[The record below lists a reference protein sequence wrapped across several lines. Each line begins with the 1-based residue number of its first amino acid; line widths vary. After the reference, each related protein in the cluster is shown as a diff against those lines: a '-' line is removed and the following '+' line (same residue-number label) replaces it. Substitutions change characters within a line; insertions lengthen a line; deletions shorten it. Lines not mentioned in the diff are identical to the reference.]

1 MKSKPIKLTSTSYAL
16 LALLDR
22 FGEATSYDIKDALET
37 SIENF
42 WPVPHTTAYQEPAR
56 LASGGY
62 LSARQEKGGRR
73 RRRYALTDAGREA
86 LRDWADEPVAAP
98 PQLRDELLLKI
109 FAGADPEPLIDARLD
124 WYRRKVEELEGLLA
138 AVKLAP
144 GWTGPELTL
153 RGGIIYY
160 RKMIEMIEKMGRGAG
175 PLAAP
180 PNTVG
185 MRIDL
190 SDLDRLRVSPTPS
203 RDSSGA

>member
-22 FGEATSYDIKDALET
+22 FGELTSYEIKDALET
-37 SIENF
+37 SVENF

-62 LSARQEKGGRR
+62 LSSRQEKGGRR

-109 FAGADPEPLIDARLD
+109 FAGADPEPLIAARIE
-124 WYRRKVEELEGLLA
+124 WYQRKVEELEGLA
-138 AVKLAP
+138 
-144 GWTGPELTL
+144 
-153 RGGIIYY
+153 GGG
-160 RKMIEMIEKMGRGAG
+160 EDGAG
-175 PLAAP
+175 LGGPGTHRPRRRHLQP
-180 PNTVG
+180 QMT
-185 MRIDL
+185 
-190 SDLDRLRVSPTPS
+190 S
-203 RDSSGA
+203 

>member
-22 FGEATSYDIKDALET
+22 FGELTSYEIKDALET

-56 LASGGY
+56 LDSGGY
-62 LSARQEKGGRR
+62 LSSRQEKGGRR

-86 LRDWADEPVAAP
+86 LRDWADDPVAAP

-109 FAGADPEPLIDARLD
+109 FAGADPEPLLAARVEF
-124 WYRRKVEELEGLLA
+124 YRAKVEELESYLA

-144 GWTGPELTL
+144 GWSGPATVL
-153 RGGIIYY
+153 RGGVIYN
-160 RKMIEMIEKMGRGAG
+160 RQLIELVERMIAEAE
-175 PLAAP
+175 
-180 PNTVG
+180 
-185 MRIDL
+185 
-190 SDLDRLRVSPTPS
+190 
-203 RDSSGA
+203 

>member
-22 FGEATSYDIKDALET
+22 FGELTSYEIKDALET
-37 SIENF
+37 SVENF

-86 LRDWADEPVAAP
+86 LRTWADEPTAAP

-109 FAGADPEPLIDARLD
+109 FAGADPGPLVAERLG
-124 WYRRKVEELEGLLA
+124 WYRTKVEELEKLLA
-138 AVKLAP
+138 AVMLAP
-144 GWTGPELTL
+144 GWEGPELTL
-153 RGGIIYY
+153 RGGIAYN
-160 RKMIEMIEKMGRGAG
+160 RAQIEVIEQLVREG
-175 PLAAP
+175 
-180 PNTVG
+180 
-185 MRIDL
+185 
-190 SDLDRLRVSPTPS
+190 DR
-203 RDSSGA
+203 

>member
-22 FGEATSYDIKDALET
+22 FGELTSYEIKDALET

-56 LASGGY
+56 LAEGGY

-86 LRDWADEPVAAP
+86 LRAWADDPVAAP
-98 PQLRDELLLKI
+98 PQMRDELLLKI
-109 FAGADPEPLIDARLD
+109 FAGADPEPLVAARIE
-124 WYRRKVEELEGLLA
+124 WYRTKIEEYESYLG

-144 GWTGPELTL
+144 GWIGPERTL
-153 RGGIIYY
+153 RGGVKYH
-160 RKMIEMIEKMGRGAG
+160 RAMIKVFEEMRAEEE
-175 PLAAP
+175 
-180 PNTVG
+180 
-185 MRIDL
+185 DC
-190 SDLDRLRVSPTPS
+190 
-203 RDSSGA
+203 

>member
-1 MKSKPIKLTSTSYAL
+1 MMNSKPIKLTQTSYAL

-22 FGEATSYDIKDALET
+22 FGELTSYEIKDALET
-37 SIENF
+37 SVENF

-86 LRDWADEPVAAP
+86 LRTWADEPVAAP

-109 FAGADPEPLIDARLD
+109 FAGADPEPLIAERME
-124 WYRRKVEELEGLLA
+124 WNRRKAEELEGLLA

-144 GWTGPELTL
+144 GWTGPERTL
-153 RGGIIYY
+153 RGGILYH
-160 RKMIEMIEKMGRGAG
+160 RKQNELLEQMERGE
-175 PLAAP
+175 
-180 PNTVG
+180 
-185 MRIDL
+185 D
-190 SDLDRLRVSPTPS
+190 
-203 RDSSGA
+203 

>member
-1 MKSKPIKLTSTSYAL
+1 MKSKEIKLTSTSYAL

-22 FGEATSYDIKDALET
+22 FGELTSYEIKDALES

-73 RRRYALTDAGREA
+73 RRKYALTDKGREA
-86 LRDWADEPVAAP
+86 LRAWADAPTAAP

-109 FAGADPEPLIDARLD
+109 FAGADPAPLVAGRLA
-124 WYRRKVEELEGLLA
+124 WYREKVTELETYLA

-144 GWTGPELTL
+144 GWTGPATVLRAGVAYNRAQIELIEAML
-153 RGGIIYY
+153 R
-160 RKMIEMIEKMGRGAG
+160 EE
-175 PLAAP
+175 
-180 PNTVG
+180 
-185 MRIDL
+185 D
-190 SDLDRLRVSPTPS
+190 
-203 RDSSGA
+203 